1 MISRNFTPE
10 QILVDRL
17 PSDDAIAFKEL
28 SRRYCYSLYAYCKR
42 KLNSEEDAKIIVRN
56 VFITLWEERRSLPV
70 NFSLP
75 LYLSVSVR
83 RALLQHM
90 QHTNTRLNKMSK
102 EKIGA
107 AQATERQRQIGKP
120 VIDSYTVHAM
130 AGLVN

>member
-42 KLNSEEDAKIIVRN
+42 KLNSEEDAKLIVRN
-56 VFITLWEERRSLPV
+56 VFITLWEERRSLPL

-83 RALLQHM
+83 RALLQYM
-90 QHTNTRLNKMSK
+90 NTRVSKKSK

-107 AQATERQRQIGKP
+107 GYATERQRQIGKP
-120 VIDSYTVHAM
+120 VIDAYTINAM